1 MRNVFVIILMM
12 FFSGCWIYS
21 FSGVNLGNAKTVS
34 FAYFDNTANIV
45 NPGLSQEL
53 YEEMYDRFVSQT
65 PLEYE
70 QRDGDISFVGKII
83 GYDIKPIDIKAGE
96 TAAYNRLTVS
106 VKIEYINFTNPKQ
119 NSEKTY
125 SWYSDFETSKN
136 LSDVEDELTEE
147 IVKKIVDDLFNSSVV
162 NW

>member
-1 MRNVFVIILMM
+1 MM
-12 FFSGCWIYS
+12 FFSGCGIYS

-34 FAYFDNTANIV
+34 FSYFDNTAKIV
-45 NPGLSQEL
+45 NPNLSQKF
-53 YEEMYDRFVSQT
+53 YDEMFDRFVSQT
-65 PLEYE
+65 PLDYI
-70 QRDGDISFVGKII
+70 QRDGDITFKGRIV

-106 VKIEYINFTNPKQ
+106 VKIEYTNFTNPKQ

-136 LSDVEDELTEE
+136 LSDVEDELSDE